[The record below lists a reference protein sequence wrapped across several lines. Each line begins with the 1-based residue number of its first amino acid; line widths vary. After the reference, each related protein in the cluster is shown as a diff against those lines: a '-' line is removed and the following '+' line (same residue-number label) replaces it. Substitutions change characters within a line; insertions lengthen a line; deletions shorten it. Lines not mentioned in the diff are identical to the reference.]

1 MSRRHL
7 LALGVILLGGRGC
20 DGPDA
25 RAASAT
31 PGHAVDSALPREE
44 MVRRFTKGL
53 PRTDSLSGG
62 AESQDQ
68 LVAAFVRALAAADTA
83 ALQRM
88 AVNRSEFAY
97 LYYPTSPRA
106 RPPYDLEPGLMWFL
120 QVQQSDRGL
129 TLALRRFG
137 GSPMDLVGYDC
148 GKDASHE
155 GDNIVYGPCTVRW
168 RRQQGDTVAG
178 RLFTQILER
187 DGRFKFLSYANQLD

>member
-7 LALGVILLGGRGC
+7 VALGVIVLVGGGC
-20 DGPDA
+20 DGPDV

-31 PGHAVDSALPREE
+31 PGHVVDSALPREE
-44 MVRRFTKGL
+44 MVRRFTEGL
-53 PRTDSLSGG
+53 PRADSLGGG
-62 AESQDQ
+62 AESRDQ

-97 LYYPTSPRA
+97 LYYPTSPRSK
-106 RPPYDLEPGLMWFL
+106 PPYDLEPGLMWFL

-129 TLALRRFG
+129 TLALRRLG
-137 GSPMDLVGYDC
+137 GFPMELVGYDC
-148 GKDASHE
+148 GRGASHE
-155 GDNIVYGPCTVRW
+155 GENIVYGPCTVRW
-168 RRQQGDTVAG
+168 RREQGDTVAA